1 MQILAA
7 KMVIV
12 TRVSKPAQNCRYA
25 NILQMQFVCVKWLV
39 LRLLQL
45 SPLTPSLVTSFHS
58 LHANS
63 VKLPDTVVTP
73 GYYDYYANLSVVIC
87 MVSRVP
93 KC

>member
-1 MQILAA
+1 
-7 KMVIV
+7 MVIV

-25 NILQMQFVCVKWLV
+25 NILEMQFVCVKWLV

-45 SPLTPSLVTSFHS
+45 SPLTPSLVTSFTVYMQTVS
-58 LHANS
+58 S
-63 VKLPDTVVTP
+63 SRVKLPDTVVTP
-73 GYYDYYANLSVVIC
+73 GYYADLSVVIC